1 MPHGYQWSHEDYR
14 NAERAAKIQAQAIA
28 EAQRKERE
36 RQDREDRRRQ
46 VEESLRYQPSALSS
60 PSHSCRVQQ
69 SPYLREQARKQSAER
84 VHTNVAKMR
93 AEKAMA
99 ANFGSADYIHNRYG
113 HAVWLGKVTE
123 YRNRFGCSEEDAVTL
138 MVRDYKESEWAH
150 LEDPLIEK
158 FMGHR
163 R

>member
-1 MPHGYQWSHEDYR
+1 MPHGYQWSHEELR
-14 NAERAAKIQAQAIA
+14 NAERAAKIQAQAIV

-36 RQDREDRRRQ
+36 RLEKEERRRKL
-46 VEESLRYQPSALSS
+46 EESLSYHPSTTYS
-60 PSHSCRVQQ
+60 PKPPTPLGPHDIKRNKE
-69 SPYLREQARKQSAER
+69 RAAER
-84 VHTNVAKMR
+84 VRTSIAKMR

-99 ANFGSADYIHNRYG
+99 ANFGSADYIHTRYG
-113 HAVWLGKVTE
+113 HTVWLGKITE
-123 YRNRFGCSEEDAVTL
+123 YRNKFGCSEEEAVTL

-163 R
+163 K

>member
-14 NAERAAKIQAQAIA
+14 NAERAAKIQAQAIV

-36 RQDREDRRRQ
+36 RLEKEERRRKL
-46 VEESLRYQPSALSS
+46 EESLSYHPSTTYS
-60 PSHSCRVQQ
+60 PKPPTPLG
-69 SPYLREQARKQSAER
+69 PYDIKRNKERAAER
-84 VHTNVAKMR
+84 VRTSIAKMR

-113 HAVWLGKVTE
+113 HTVWLGKITE
-123 YRNRFGCSEEDAVTL
+123 YRNKFGCSEEEAVTL

-163 R
+163 K